1 MNSKTVNFHYIVSG
15 ATNPSVSEEYFEP
28 VQIPC
33 ESEELEKILS
43 KINSKLAPVQ
53 RFKGDFQNVR
63 EQLKRFLKSEN
74 REYYDS
80 FQTPVIENLDD
91 FIVKKEQLYRSEYL
105 AFSGK
110 STPTDDEIFA
120 QKFHKLVHSDSL
132 EQVIVTKKKYAEV
145 VERLNC
151 DMGDYLEK
159 LLVKQQEEVEQKI
172 NQSEISATDI
182 NSFLTRQF
190 SVQDITRQK
199 LEANLSMEIVH
210 QRNEFRNIVTAERSL
225 NTEGSLE
232 YEQKQDSKSSFFEE
246 SFTTHLGTQLKHMHN
261 IRILNPDIKDFC
273 SPLYS
278 NGDTLGALNILID
291 LYSNSL
297 CGLVVLTPSSDV
309 SLLASPNIIQYCN
322 MSTEFHFD
330 QMPQQLTNITKN
342 APKLSPG
349 DVFITKHSNL
359 TQCHIIF
366 HLVADEHFCR
376 TAEEINSRHPV
387 ILGLRNIMKIASQY
401 DVSSLTIPGLLKHDM
416 SEDMTV
422 PWCIRRAELVFKCAK
437 GFVIEAASWGGAEV
451 STLQLLLPHDI
462 SEELF
467 SSLAAMVPNIF
478 RVSNSKILV
487 EN

>member
-1 MNSKTVNFHYIVSG
+1 MIPKTVDFHYIVSNL
-15 ATNPSVSEEYFEP
+15 TNPSLSEEHVEP

-33 ESEELEKILS
+33 DSEELDRTLS
-43 KINSKLAPVQ
+43 SISQKLSSIYIF
-53 RFKGDFQNVR
+53 RRDLETIR
-63 EQLKRFLKSEN
+63 EQLKSFLKTEN

-80 FQTPVIENLDD
+80 FQPPVIENLDD
-91 FIVKKEQLYRSEYL
+91 FIIEKEQLYRNELL

-132 EQVIVTKKKYAEV
+132 EKVIVTKKKYAEI

-151 DMGDYLEK
+151 DMSDYLDK
-159 LLVKQQEEVEQKI
+159 LLIKQQEEVEQKI
-172 NQSEISATDI
+172 SQSEISATDI

-210 QRNEFRNIVTAERSL
+210 QRNEFRNMVTAERAL
-225 NTEGSLE
+225 NTEGSLHF
-232 YEQKQDSKSSFFEE
+232 EQKSDDKSPFMEE

-261 IRILNPDIKDFC
+261 IRILNPDVNEFC

-278 NGDTLGALNILID
+278 GDTFLGALNILTD

-297 CGLVVLTPSSDV
+297 CGLVVLTPVSD
-309 SLLASPNIIQYCN
+309 APNIANQSIVGYCN

-330 QMPQQLTNITKN
+330 QMPQQLVNITKN
-342 APKLSPG
+342 APKLQPG

-359 TQCHIIF
+359 TQCHIVF

-376 TAEEINSRHPV
+376 TAEEMNSRHPV

-401 DVSSLTIPGLLKHDM
+401 DISSLTIPGLLKHDM

-487 EN
+487 NN

>member
-1 MNSKTVNFHYIVSG
+1 MNKTVNFHYIVNCFS
-15 ATNPSVSEEYFEP
+15 NPSISEEYVEP
-28 VQIPC
+28 VQIC
-33 ESEELEKILS
+33 SEADELETIIS
-43 KINSKLAPVQ
+43 RISQKLAPIHI
-53 RFKGDFQNVR
+53 FKGDFQNIR
-63 EQLKRFLKSEN
+63 EQLKKFLKTEK
-74 REYYDS
+74 REYYDNFVS
-80 FQTPVIENLDD
+80 PVIDNLDE
-91 FIVKKEQLYRSEYL
+91 FIVAKEQLYRTELL

-110 STPTDDEIFA
+110 STPTDDVVFA

-132 EQVIVTKKKYAEV
+132 EKVIITKKNYAEV
-145 VERLNC
+145 VERLNA
-151 DMGDYLEK
+151 DMRDYLDK
-159 LLVKQQEEVEQKI
+159 LLIKQQEEVEQKI

-182 NSFLTRQF
+182 NHFLTRQF

-210 QRNEFRNIVTAERSL
+210 QRNEFRNIVTAEIPL
-225 NTEGSLE
+225 KTEEFLKFE
-232 YEQKQDSKSSFFEE
+232 KKSDHIKTPFLEE

-261 IRILNPDIKDFC
+261 IRILNPDITEFC

-278 NGDTLGALNILID
+278 NGDSLGALNILID

-297 CGLVVLTPSSDV
+297 CGLVVLTP
-309 SLLASPNIIQYCN
+309 ASEAQSITNQRIIGYCN
-322 MSTEFHFD
+322 MSTEFHFE
-330 QMPQQLTNITKN
+330 QMPQQLANISKN
-342 APKLSPG
+342 APKLQAG

-366 HLVADEHFCR
+366 HLLADENFCR

-387 ILGLRNIMKIASQY
+387 ILGLRNIMKIASMY
-401 DVSSLTIPGLLKHDM
+401 DISSLTIPGLLKHDM
-416 SEDMTV
+416 SEDMTCS
-422 PWCIRRAELVFKCAK
+422 WCIRRAELVFKCAK

-462 SEELF
+462 DELF

-487 EN
+487 DS